1 MSIKT
6 EVLFNNTWN
15 VRISDPGEEGA
26 KSHFLKPFISHS
38 RLILKVKMYV
48 MNLCVK

>member
-6 EVLFNNTWN
+6 EVLLTILGMS
-15 VRISDPGEEGA
+15 VSVIRVKRGLKAI
-26 KSHFLKPFISHS
+26 FLKPFISRS
-38 RLILKVKMYV
+38 RLILKAKMYV

>member
-15 VRISDPGEEGA
+15 VRISDRVKKGLKA
-26 KSHFLKPFISHS
+26 IFLKPFISRS
-38 RLILKVKMYV
+38 RLILKAKMCV

>member
-26 KSHFLKPFISHS
+26 QSHFFETIYLT
-38 RLILKVKMYV
+38 LILKAKMYV

>member
-15 VRISDPGEEGA
+15 VRISDPGEEGLKA
-26 KSHFLKPFISHS
+26 TFLKPFISRS
-38 RLILKVKMYV
+38 RLILKAKMCV